1 MHSRHLKLLAAATLT
16 AWSLTA
22 GLAQAAGVLTIGC
35 REDSTT
41 FDPIKSAQNR
51 DTWVFANVYDTL
63 VRVDNLGTK
72 MEPGLAESWDIS
84 KDGLTYTFKLREAKF
99 SDGSPITAADRIAAN
114 SGVRL

>member
-1 MHSRHLKLLAAATLT
+1 MQSRHLKLLAAATLT

-51 DTWVFANVYDTL
+51 DTWVFDHRRGC
-63 VRVDNLGTK
+63 RVQ
-72 MEPGLAESWDIS
+72 P
-84 KDGLTYTFKLREAKF
+84 
-99 SDGSPITAADRIAAN
+99 AAYPR
-114 SGVRL
+114 

>member
-22 GLAQAAGVLTIGC
+22 GLAHAAGVLTIGC

-84 KDGLTYTFKLREAKF
+84 KDRRSLPPPPRSACCASATTRPRCGATRSA
-99 SDGSPITAADRIAAN
+99 
-114 SGVRL
+114 